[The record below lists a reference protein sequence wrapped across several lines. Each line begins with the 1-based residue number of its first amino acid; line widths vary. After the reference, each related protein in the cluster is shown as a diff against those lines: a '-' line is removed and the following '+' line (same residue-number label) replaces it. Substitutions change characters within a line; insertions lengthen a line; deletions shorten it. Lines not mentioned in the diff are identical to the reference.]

1 VLECG
6 GEILARRRSETLTE
20 AELRLME
27 VLWEQGSATVAEVT
41 AKLPPPP
48 LAYNSVLTTLRILER
63 KGFVAHE
70 EAGRAFVYRPLVARD
85 DAARSA
91 VGHLLSR
98 FFDNSAGSLALRLI
112 ASERPSQDEL
122 QRLKALIEGYEEKSS

>member
-1 VLECG
+1 VLEYG

>member
-1 VLECG
+1 M
-6 GEILARRRSETLTE
+6 ARRRSETLTE

-27 VLWEQGSATVAEVT
+27 VLWEQGQATVAEVT

-48 LAYNSVLTTLRILER
+48 LAYNSVLTTMRILER

-91 VGHLLSR
+91 VGHVLSR

-112 ASERPSQDEL
+112 ASERPSEDEL
-122 QRLKALIEGYEEKSS
+122 QRLKALIEGYEEKLP